1 MGGEGEESGE
11 AQAFM
16 MGARPLERS
25 LADLP
30 SKMDAPPMSPA
41 TAAPPSDAAAD
52 ASAGRSAPEIL
63 KGGLANL
70 SENPFGWLFGKP
82 SPLYSTEPS
91 ADRLQWEG
99 DKAPAASPPS
109 PPPPSTRV
117 SEYAA
122 YTTPDAAP
130 AAATKKSRK
139 KKKGKGMPRAP
150 APAPAAAPRPA
161 PAPAPV

>member
-1 MGGEGEESGE
+1 MTVAVRAWVVFLMGGEGEESGE

-30 SKMDAPPMSPA
+30 TNMDAPPMSPA
-41 TAAPPSDAAAD
+41 TAAPPSDAAAG
-52 ASAGRSAPEIL
+52 AGAGRSAPEIL

-109 PPPPSTRV
+109 PPL
-117 SEYAA
+117 
-122 YTTPDAAP
+122 
-130 AAATKKSRK
+130 
-139 KKKGKGMPRAP
+139 
-150 APAPAAAPRPA
+150 PRPA
-161 PAPAPV
+161 CPSTLRTRRRTPRPP